1 MLSSLIH
8 RDEPRRRQEP
18 ALDSTPVEGGKL
30 ELLSAMDIFRDLSEA
45 DIDALMD
52 STPMRT
58 APKGTIFYGA
68 EDGPEVL
75 FLLKSGKVEL
85 YRESPDG
92 KKLTLAIVE
101 QGSFFGEMSL
111 VGQRLLG
118 TCALALEDSVICALS
133 RHDVEALILE
143 HPSAAFRIIEVLG
156 HRLQQSRARKQ
167 CGGHDSEH
175 GHRFGGAGHRCPP
188 SGSEEEEDR
197 RDQRAGMRDAD
208 PENEVGDV
216 DGPENRMLVP
226 GDTHPGP
233 SLVEK
238 REYADRERDDRQHQP
253 DVVERP
259 GRPECAQDVVVDLR
273 EAHASRVTFF
283 R

>member
-1 MLSSLIH
+1 MLSSFIH
-8 RDEPRRRQEP
+8 RDHPRRRQEP
-18 ALDSTPVEGGKL
+18 ALDSCPTEGGKL

-45 DIDALMD
+45 EVDALMD

-92 KKLTLAIVE
+92 KKLTLANVE

-143 HPSAAFRIIEVLG
+143 HTSAAFRIIEVLAQ
-156 HRLQQSRARKQ
+156 RLQQSRDALHEMVFNDVTGRV
-167 CGGHDSEH
+167 
-175 GHRFGGAGHRCPP
+175 AGLLLRLDEP
-188 SGSEEEEDR
+188 GR
-197 RDQRAGMRDAD
+197 G
-208 PENEVGDV
+208 VV
-216 DGPENRMLVP
+216 DGY
-226 GDTHPGP
+226 
-233 SLVEK
+233 S
-238 REYADRERDDRQHQP
+238 HQ
-253 DVVERP
+253 DLASMV
-259 GRPECAQDVVVDLR
+259 GCLR
-273 EAHASRVTFF
+273 ESLTGALDGFKRTGALQIGRRRIEIVDRAQLEQVVAQRSGGIA
-283 R
+283 